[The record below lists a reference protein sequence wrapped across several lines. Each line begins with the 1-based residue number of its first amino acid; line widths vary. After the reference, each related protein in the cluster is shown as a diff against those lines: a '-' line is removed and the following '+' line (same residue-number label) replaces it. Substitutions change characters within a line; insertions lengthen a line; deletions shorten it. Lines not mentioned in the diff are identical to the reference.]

1 MKKNSNS
8 KHRKKPDKADT
19 VEKRIAKSKKNF
31 LVAFENTAANISA
44 ACKAVGISRET
55 YYQWYDKDK
64 DFAAKCD
71 EIRQS
76 LIDAAETQ
84 LMINVR
90 KGKEASLFFF
100 LCNRAPD
107 RWKNIQRIEHSGKI
121 DAPPSTNIIQVLSE
135 VEPKSGRPIG
145 ELLNEAIEKTERI
158 AE

>member
-1 MKKNSNS
+1 MSSAKS
-8 KHRKKPDKADT
+8 DKTDT
-19 VEKRIAKSKKNF
+19 VEKRIAESKKNF
-31 LVAFENTAANISA
+31 LDAFENVAANISA
-44 ACKAVGISRET
+44 TCKAVGISRET
-55 YYQWYDKDK
+55 YYDWCKNDEM
-64 DFAAKCD
+64 FAKGC
-71 EIRQS
+71 ESIKKS
-76 LIDAAETQ
+76 LIDIAETQ

-135 VEPKSGRPIG
+135 VEPKSGRPLG